1 MSASAAPV
9 IRHLLIGG
17 YTAESGGT
25 AAGVRALINVA
36 GGEGKLSLSEQPP
49 LDLPSPSYLIGHPE
63 GPWVFAVSETEPST
77 LSSLQV
83 DWEGN
88 LRLVSTV
95 PTGGDGA
102 CHVALS
108 HDGRFVFVA
117 HYGSGSIASFA
128 IKEGGGLSERID
140 LLEFSGSGQDQ
151 ERQGSAHAHQI
162 VVDGDELL
170 VCDLGSDV
178 IHRVR
183 LDPTEGT
190 FSVRDDAVELPAG
203 SGPRHLVLVDEFV
216 TVACELSAELW
227 FARRTEKGFEHIRTV
242 ATSATEGDLVQPSG
256 IFALDNRIF
265 VANRGVDT
273 ISVFDV
279 ERATGWLTRVTEFGC
294 GGSWPRDL
302 TVRDGWLW
310 ITNERSHAISVF
322 GISPL
327 PPGEPA
333 TEIPSPSPA
342 CLLLLPVA
350 VADE

>member
-1 MSASAAPV
+1 M
-9 IRHLLIGG
+9 IRQLLIGG

-25 AAGVRALINVA
+25 AAGVRALVNVA
-36 GGEGKLSLSEQPP
+36 GGEGKLNLSEQPS
-49 LDLPSPSYLIGHPE
+49 LSLPSPSYLIGHPE

-77 LSSLQV
+77 LSSLEV

-88 LRLVSTV
+88 LRLISTV

-102 CHVALS
+102 CHLALS
-108 HDGRFVFVA
+108 RDGRFVFVA
-117 HYGSGSIASFA
+117 HYSSGSIASFA
-128 IKEGGGLSERID
+128 IKEDGGLSERID
-140 LLEFSGSGQDQ
+140 LLEFSGSGPDT
-151 ERQGSAHAHQI
+151 ERQASAHAHQI
-162 VVDGDELL
+162 VVDGEELL

-178 IHRVR
+178 IHRVSF
-183 LDPTEGT
+183 DPTEGSFT
-190 FSVRDDAVELPAG
+190 EQADPVTLPAG

-227 FARRTEKGFEHIRTV
+227 FARRTDEGFEHIRTV
-242 ATSATEGDLVQPSG
+242 ATSVTEGDLVQPSG
-256 IFALDNRIF
+256 IFALENRIF

-310 ITNERSHAISVF
+310 ISNERSHQISIF

-327 PPGEPA
+327 PPEEPA
-333 TEIPSPSPA
+333 TEIGSPSPA

-350 VADE
+350 AAE